1 MQFFRSLNR
10 VDSSLTG
17 CVASIGNFDG
27 VHLGHQALIA
37 GLKQVASKQG
47 VPSLLM
53 VFEPQPLEFFQ
64 AHKAPVRLSSLRD
77 KLLALKQQGI
87 DYVLCVR
94 FNQSFSKLGAN
105 EFIEQFLVNK
115 LNVQHLII
123 GDDFKFGYE
132 RKGDFQTL
140 QQAGTNFGFSV
151 EDTSTFNLDN
161 ERVSSTRIRQV
172 LANNQLKE
180 ANRLLGGAYS
190 MSGRVVEGRKLARQL
205 GSPTANVD
213 IKRTGLPI
221 TGVFAVK
228 VLHQESNT
236 YFNGVA
242 NLGVKPTVT
251 DKPEPSLEVHLFD
264 FSGNLYNQHLQ
275 VSFLQKLRDEKKF
288 NHLDELKAAIKQDQ
302 INARQFFNHS
312 KTDNQ

>member
-1 MQFFRSLNR
+1 MHFFRSLSR

-37 GLKQVASKQG
+37 RLKQVASKQG

-64 AHKAPVRLSSLRD
+64 ADKAPTRLFSLRD
-77 KLLALKQQGI
+77 KLLAIKQKGI

-94 FNQSFSKLGAN
+94 FNQSFSELSAN

-140 QQAGTNFGFSV
+140 QQAGNSFGFSV

-161 ERVSSTRIRQV
+161 ERVSSTRIRQA
-172 LANNQLKE
+172 LANSQLKE
-180 ANRLLGGAYS
+180 VSTLLGRPYS
-190 MSGRVVEGRKLARQL
+190 MSGRVTEGRKLARTL
-205 GSPTANVD
+205 NSPTANVD

-242 NLGVKPTVT
+242 NLGIKPTVT

-275 VSFLQKLRDEKKF
+275 VSFVQKLRDERKF
-288 NHLDELKAAIKQDQ
+288 NNLDELKAAIKQDQ
-302 INARQFFNHS
+302 INARQFFKHS